1 MVPTVNDRCIKPPF
15 PCKAKRLDL
24 NKNYPN
30 PPRIKSFSTNRTRK
44 WSFIHS
50 THLPRNHYELAVS
63 FLKDRVADS
72 TPTTPDYSVFTLFW
86 GLFWRRSGN
95 VGKKLA
101 KSRTASQKPPP
112 QNGRLGVLPSHLNKY
127 INITSVGLCIIKF
140 RVSGRSSDAVDCYL

>member
-72 TPTTPDYSVFTLFW
+72 TPTNPDYSVFTLFW